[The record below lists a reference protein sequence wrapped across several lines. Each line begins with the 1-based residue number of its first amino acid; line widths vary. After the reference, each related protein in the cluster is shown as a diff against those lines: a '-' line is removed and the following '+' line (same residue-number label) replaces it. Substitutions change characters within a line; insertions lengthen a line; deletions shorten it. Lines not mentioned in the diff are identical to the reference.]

1 MMSLNWVLAATI
13 SLCLICGVVG
23 RSVSVDVKAP
33 WSRFAGS
40 FAAEVSEFLAEESD
54 AMFWKYVDAMCVK
67 SSDIEALSGDID
79 ASSSY
84 QALAFEAATEILP
97 KSSHALMNTV
107 IGLNSYAPAV
117 QFFHSMA
124 SPFGEPCDDKAFVV
138 SYPGGDV
145 SCSVEE
151 AMDKAAKGH
160 VGDMDISHFSGT
172 SYEWDHLYSSS
183 SSDDGDGDGDLGG
196 GEEQRQ
202 QHLVL
207 YGSLGSAS
215 FCALHAQ
222 LAATADKA
230 AHSSIKYSAR
240 HAFPGQ
246 TPLSTSTRLQG
257 YGVFLDIKNMEYKN
271 VDDKKDGSS
280 DASDPSDD
288 DIDELLPVV
297 DGEEIAGVNLAKLA
311 AARPELSK
319 QQLSTLKGELLQ
331 VEELAAT
338 QDEDVKVWKMKD
350 LGLQTAYSVVHNKV
364 SGRDKVTN

>member
-1 MMSLNWVLAATI
+1 
-13 SLCLICGVVG
+13 
-23 RSVSVDVKAP
+23 VSVDVKAP

-54 AMFWKYVDAMCVK
+54 AMFWKYVDVMCVK
-67 SSDIEALSGDID
+67 SGDIEALSGDID

-84 QALAFEAATEILP
+84 QALAFEAAAGILP

-117 QFFHSMA
+117 QFFHNMA

-160 VGDMDISHFSGT
+160 GGDMDISHFSGT

-183 SSDDGDGDGDLGG
+183 RSSGDDGDSDSEPGASASGSG
-196 GEEQRQ
+196 EQRQ

-215 FCALHAQ
+215 FCTLHTQ
-222 LAATADKA
+222 LAAAADKA
-230 AHSSIKYSAR
+230 VHASIKYSAR

-246 TPLSTSTRLQG
+246 KPLSTSTRLQG

-271 VDDKKDGSS
+271 VDDKKDSSS
-280 DASDPSDD
+280 DASDGAAGATIDD
-288 DIDELLPVV
+288 EIDELLPVV

-364 SGRDKVTN
+364 SGSDKCLTKY